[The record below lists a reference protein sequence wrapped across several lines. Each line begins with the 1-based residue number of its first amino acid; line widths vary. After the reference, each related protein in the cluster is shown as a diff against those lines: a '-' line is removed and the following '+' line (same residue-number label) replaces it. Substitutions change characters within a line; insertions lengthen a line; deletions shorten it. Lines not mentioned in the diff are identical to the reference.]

1 MILTLVPVII
11 FNIVLMS
18 IVKCSYIFIFVVYF
32 LSFVVLSRLMFI
44 LFIINCV
51 LFLEYR
57 NIHSVPLQQK
67 EVIYYLLQ
75 KDWVYVRSAYWPEI
89 DVTVLWEH

>member
-1 MILTLVPVII
+1 
-11 FNIVLMS
+11 
-18 IVKCSYIFIFVVYF
+18 
-32 LSFVVLSRLMFI
+32 MFHPI
-44 LFIINCV
+44 YYKLYT
-51 LFLEYR
+51 FLEYR